1 MANLF
6 QRERP
11 EHYLI
16 AHIDGGARGNPGPAG
31 YGALLEDESGKKIA
45 ELSEFLGVRTNN
57 FAEYSGLLAAIA
69 YAVAQQQKALLVVSD
84 SELLVKQMKGQYK
97 VRAPELQTLH
107 KRAQEMVRQLDWF
120 EIRHVR
126 REQNREADRLANA
139 AMDSGMGGKRAVE
152 ANAYAKKPGPQA
164 RSAKSK
170 AAGDGVKN
178 GIVKNGVVEFLG
190 EPLPEG
196 TLVKVRT
203 KD

>member
-1 MANLF
+1 MSRDLF
-6 QRERP
+6 PRERP

-31 YGALLEDESGKKIA
+31 YGALLEDETGKRIA
-45 ELSEFLGVRTNN
+45 ELSEFLGIRTNN

-69 YAVAQQQKALLVVSD
+69 YAVAHQQKALLVVSD

-107 KRAQEMVRQLDWF
+107 KRALEMLRQLAWF

-126 REQNREADRLANA
+126 REQNREADLLANA
-139 AMDSGMGGKRAVE
+139 AMDSGMGGKRPAE
-152 ANAYAKKPGPQA
+152 ANAYAKKPETSS
-164 RSAKSK
+164 SAKE
-170 AAGDGVKN
+170 AN

-190 EPLPEG
+190 APLPEG
-196 TLVKVRT
+196 TLVKVR
-203 KD
+203 KKE

>member
-16 AHIDGGARGNPGPAG
+16 AHVDGGARGNPGPAG
-31 YGALLEDESGKKIA
+31 YGVLLEDEGGKTVA
-45 ELSEFLGVRTNN
+45 ELSEFLGIRTNN

-69 YAVAQQQKALLVVSD
+69 YAIAHQQKALLVVSD

-97 VRAPELQTLH
+97 VRAPELMTLH
-107 KRAQEMVRQLDWF
+107 KRAQEMLREIAWF
-120 EIRHVR
+120 EIKHVR
-126 REQNREADRLANA
+126 REQNRDADRLANA
-139 AMDSGMGGKRAVE
+139 AMDSGMGGGRPRE
-152 ANAYAKKPGPQA
+152 ANAYAMKTEAGSKP
-164 RSAKSK
+164 RESN
-170 AAGDGVKN
+170 GV
-178 GIVKNGVVEFLG
+178 VKNGVVEFLG